1 VQVNADQEIYWY
13 GLDGPCIFGTLKIVS
28 GSGKIGPKENITH
41 AKILIKHISDSFK
54 LPDKK
59 YV

>member
-1 VQVNADQEIYWY
+1 MYWY
-13 GLDGPCIFGTLKIVS
+13 GLDGPCILGTLKIVS
-28 GSGKIGPKENITH
+28 GSGKIGPEENIEH
-41 AKILIKHISDSFK
+41 SKILIKHISDSFK